1 MVWKIPL
8 QIPNYL
14 HSNDDIKSFKK
25 YACRANNTV
34 NSWQL
39 PLSHPRNNKTNC
51 VRLATL
57 AGISPIQIYQTY
69 RDTSSAFYVVR
80 ANNAF
85 IHETG
90 IAFIS
95 CGYFQPLEGCETIF
109 KFIGKRW
116 WATCSDALKKRKL
129 AWMDMFT
136 GNS

>member
-1 MVWKIPL
+1 MQILLKIA
-8 QIPNYL
+8 Y
-14 HSNDDIKSFKK
+14 
-25 YACRANNTV
+25 YVRRANSTV

-51 VRLATL
+51 VRLATR
-57 AGISPIQIYQTY
+57 AGISPIQIYQNY
-69 RDTSSAFYVVR
+69 RESSSKFYLVR

-85 IHETG
+85 VHETG

-116 WATCSDALKKRKL
+116 WARCSDTLNKRKL
-129 AWMDMFT
+129 KWADIFT
-136 GNS
+136 GNSKSFFTR